1 MTTILTFDQSRCRKA
16 NPARF
21 ASKTGAVT
29 AQVLMFTG
37 VRREPLS
44 ASAALPAPV
53 RHAPMFDDSAPDKP
67 TGKKRRRG
75 KNG

>member
-16 NPARF
+16 NPARST
-21 ASKTGAVT
+21 SKAGADI
-29 AQVLMFTG
+29 AQVLLFTG

-44 ASAALPAPV
+44 AMAALPAPAG
-53 RHAPMFDDSAPDKP
+53 HEPMFDDTAPDKP

-75 KNG
+75 KTG